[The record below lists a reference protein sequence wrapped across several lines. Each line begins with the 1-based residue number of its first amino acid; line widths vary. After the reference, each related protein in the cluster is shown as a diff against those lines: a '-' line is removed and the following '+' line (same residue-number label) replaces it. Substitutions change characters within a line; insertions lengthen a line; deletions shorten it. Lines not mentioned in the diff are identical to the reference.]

1 MYLFDKFGKMAA
13 IDLKDFNKLKMESR
27 VRHFQLAV
35 LLACGIAAT
44 GCAVTSGLQ
53 TYDLPNEGVYT
64 TDLGTAVNVIKLTQD
79 SMLAVQPAVH
89 NIQQDYAHLFHIP
102 QRQYTLS
109 SGDIL
114 SIYLWAYPEISG
126 SNSDP
131 NNGYQIDSQGYI
143 QFPIIGRY
151 KAAGKSLTQ
160 VNREL
165 RNQLS
170 RYLKTPDVIVRVL
183 SYQGQ
188 RYSVQGNVI
197 KGGQFYLSD
206 QPVSVYT
213 ALGMAGGV
221 NAQQGDNASMTLVR
235 QGRSYNLN
243 TVELEKAGLS
253 LHNLLIQ
260 PNDTLYVNNR
270 ENQKIYVM
278 GESGKNQPLPMRDQ
292 GMSLSDVLGESL
304 GLNPLSAS
312 RSKVYIVRSQPNA
325 VHTEVYQ
332 MDLTSIA
339 DFGLANQFKMRS
351 NDIVYVDA
359 TGLVRW
365 QRIISQIVPFSNA
378 IYDLERL
385 GD

>member
-1 MYLFDKFGKMAA
+1 MRQ
-13 IDLKDFNKLKMESR
+13 I
-27 VRHFQLAV
+27 QLAF
-35 LLACGIAAT
+35 LLTCGLTLT

-53 TYDLPNEGVYT
+53 TYDLPPEGVYQT
-64 TDLGTAVNVIKLTQD
+64 ELGTLVNVIKLTQD

-89 NIQQDYAHLFHIP
+89 NIQQDYAHLFSTPH
-102 QRQYTLS
+102 RSYSLS
-109 SGDIL
+109 PGDIL

-126 SNSDP
+126 NNSDEK
-131 NNGYQIDSQGYI
+131 NGYQIDSKGYI
-143 QFPIIGRY
+143 QFPMIGRY
-151 KAAGKSLTQ
+151 KAAGKPLTQ

-165 RNQLS
+165 RSQLA

-188 RYSVQGNVI
+188 RYSVQGNVMN
-197 KGGQFYLSD
+197 GGQFYLSD

-221 NAQQGDNASMTLVR
+221 NAEQGNNASMTLVR
-235 QGRSYNLN
+235 QGQTYTLN
-243 TVELEKAGLS
+243 IVELEKAGFS
-253 LHNLLIQ
+253 LHHLLIQ

-278 GESGKNQPLPMRDQ
+278 GESGKNQSLPLRDQ

-312 RSKVYIVRSQPNA
+312 RSKIYIVRSQPNA

-332 MDLTSIA
+332 MDLSSIA

-359 TGLVRW
+359 SGLARW
-365 QRIISQIVPFSNA
+365 QRVINQIVPFSGLINTA
-378 IYDLERL
+378 NNM
-385 GD
+385 GQ

>member
-1 MYLFDKFGKMAA
+1 MRQ
-13 IDLKDFNKLKMESR
+13 I
-27 VRHFQLAV
+27 QLAF
-35 LLACGIAAT
+35 LLTCGLTLT

-53 TYDLPNEGVYT
+53 TYDLPAEGVYQT
-64 TDLGTAVNVIKLTQD
+64 ELGTSVNVIKITQD
-79 SMLAVQPAVH
+79 SILAVQPAVQ
-89 NIQQDYAHLFHIP
+89 NIQQDYAHLFSTPH
-102 QRQYTLS
+102 RSYNLS
-109 SGDIL
+109 PGDIL
-114 SIYLWAYPEISG
+114 SIYLWAYPEITPPS
-126 SNSDP
+126 SSISSDQSAQA
-131 NNGYQIDSQGYI
+131 NGYQIDSQGYI

-165 RNQLS
+165 RSQLS

-188 RYSVQGNVI
+188 RYSVQGNVM

-221 NAQQGDNASMTLVR
+221 NAQQGDNTSITLVR
-235 QGRSYNLN
+235 QRHTYQLN

-278 GESGKNQPLPMRDQ
+278 GESGKNQSLPLRDQ

-312 RSKVYIVRSQPNA
+312 RSKIYIVRSQANTI
-325 VHTEVYQ
+325 HTEVYQ

-359 TGLVRW
+359 SGLARW
-365 QRIISQIVPFSNA
+365 QRVVNQVIPFSNA
-378 IYDLERL
+378 LYNLDRL
-385 GD
+385 GQ

>member
-1 MYLFDKFGKMAA
+1 MILEKSKTG
-13 IDLKDFNKLKMESR
+13 IR
-27 VRHFQLAV
+27 VRQFKSIILVSFLVTAS
-35 LLACGIAAT
+35 

-53 TYDLPNEGVYT
+53 TYDLPAEGVYQ
-64 TDLGTAVNVIKLTQD
+64 TDLGTSVNVVRLTQD
-79 SMLAVQPAVH
+79 TVLGLQPAVH
-89 NIQQDYAHLFHIP
+89 NIQQDYAHLFHTP

-151 KAAGKSLTQ
+151 KAAGKSLAQ

-165 RNQLS
+165 RGQLA
-170 RYLKTPDVIVRVL
+170 RYLKTPDVIVRVS

-188 RYSVQGNVI
+188 RYSVQGNI
-197 KGGQFYLSD
+197 ENGGVYHLTD
-206 QPVSVYT
+206 QPISIYK
-213 ALGMAGGV
+213 AIGIAGGI
-221 NAQQGDNASMTLVR
+221 NAQQGDNSSITLIR
-235 QGRSYNLN
+235 QGRSYTLN
-243 TVELEKAGLS
+243 SIELERAGYS

-260 PNDTLYVNNR
+260 ADDTIYVNAR
-270 ENQKIYVM
+270 ENQKVYVM
-278 GESGKNQPLPMRDQ
+278 GEAGKNHALAMRAE
-292 GMSLSDVLGESL
+292 GMSLGDVLGESL
-304 GLNPLSAS
+304 GINPFTAS
-312 RSKVYIVRSQPNA
+312 RSKIYVVRYQPNNQM
-325 VHTEVYQ
+325 TEIYNLN
-332 MDLTSIA
+332 LTSLG

-365 QRIISQIVPFSNA
+365 QRIINQIVPFSNA
-378 IYDLERL
+378 IYGFEQL
-385 GD
+385 GN

>member
-1 MYLFDKFGKMAA
+1 MRQ
-13 IDLKDFNKLKMESR
+13 I
-27 VRHFQLAV
+27 QLAF
-35 LLACGIAAT
+35 LLTCGLTLT

-53 TYDLPNEGVYT
+53 TYDLPAEGVYQT
-64 TDLGTAVNVIKLTQD
+64 ELGTSVNVIKLTQD
-79 SMLAVQPAVH
+79 SMLAVQPAVQ
-89 NIQQDYAHLFHIP
+89 NIQQDYVHLFSTPH
-102 QRQYTLS
+102 QNYRLS
-109 SGDIL
+109 PGDIL
-114 SIYLWAYPEISG
+114 SISLWAYPEISG
-126 SNSDP
+126 SD
-131 NNGYQIDSQGYI
+131 GYQIDSNGYI
-143 QFPIIGRY
+143 HFPMLGRY
-151 KAAGKSLTQ
+151 KVAGKSLTQ
-160 VNREL
+160 INTEL

-188 RYSVQGNVI
+188 RYSVQGNVM

-221 NAQQGDNASMTLVR
+221 NAQQGDNTSMTLVR
-235 QGRSYNLN
+235 QGRTYQLN

-278 GESGKNQPLPMRDQ
+278 GESGKNQSLPLRDQ

-304 GLNPLSAS
+304 GLDPLSAS
-312 RSKVYIVRSQPNA
+312 RSKIYIVRSQANTT
-325 VHTEVYQ
+325 HTEVYQ

-359 TGLVRW
+359 SGLARW
-365 QRIISQIVPFSNA
+365 QRVVNQVIPFSNA
-378 IYDLERL
+378 LYNLDRL
-385 GD
+385 GQ

>member
-1 MYLFDKFGKMAA
+1 MRQ
-13 IDLKDFNKLKMESR
+13 I
-27 VRHFQLAV
+27 QLAF
-35 LLACGIAAT
+35 LLTCGLTLT

-53 TYDLPNEGVYT
+53 TYDLPAEGVYQT
-64 TDLGTAVNVIKLTQD
+64 ELGTSVNVIRLTQD
-79 SMLAVQPAVH
+79 SILAVQPAVQ
-89 NIQQDYAHLFHIP
+89 NIQQDYAHLFSTPH
-102 QRQYTLS
+102 RSYSLS
-109 SGDIL
+109 PGDIL
-114 SIYLWAYPEISG
+114 SIYLWAYPEITPPTNTI
-126 SNSDP
+126 NSDLSVQS
-131 NNGYQIDSQGYI
+131 NGYQIDQQGYI
-143 QFPIIGRY
+143 QFPMIGRY
-151 KAAGKSLTQ
+151 KASGKSLTQ

-165 RNQLS
+165 RSQLS

-188 RYSVQGNVI
+188 RYSVQGNVM

-221 NAQQGDNASMTLVR
+221 NAQQGDNTSMTLVR
-235 QGRSYNLN
+235 QGRTYQLN

-278 GESGKNQPLPMRDQ
+278 GESGKNQSLPLRDQ

-312 RSKVYIVRSQPNA
+312 RSKIYVVRSQANA
-325 VHTEVYQ
+325 IHTEVYQ

-359 TGLVRW
+359 SGLARW
-365 QRIISQIVPFSNA
+365 QRVVNQVIPFSNA
-378 IYDLERL
+378 LYNLDRL
-385 GD
+385 GQ

>member
-1 MYLFDKFGKMAA
+1 MRQ
-13 IDLKDFNKLKMESR
+13 I
-27 VRHFQLAV
+27 QLAF
-35 LLACGIAAT
+35 LLTCGLTLT

-53 TYDLPNEGVYT
+53 TYDLPAEGVYQT
-64 TDLGTAVNVIKLTQD
+64 ELGTSVNVIKLTQD
-79 SMLAVQPAVH
+79 SILAVQPAVQ
-89 NIQQDYAHLFHIP
+89 NIQQDYAHLFSTPHRSYNLNP
-102 QRQYTLS
+102 
-109 SGDIL
+109 GDIL
-114 SIYLWAYPEISG
+114 SIYLWAYPEITPPV
-126 SNSDP
+126 NNIASDQAVMS
-131 NNGYQIDSQGYI
+131 NGYQIDQQGYI
-143 QFPIIGRY
+143 QFPMIGRY
-151 KAAGKSLTQ
+151 KASGKSLTQ

-165 RNQLS
+165 RSQLS

-188 RYSVQGNVI
+188 RYSVQGNVM

-221 NAQQGDNASMTLVR
+221 NAQQGDNTSMTLVR
-235 QGRSYNLN
+235 QGRTYQLN

-278 GESGKNQPLPMRDQ
+278 GESGKNQSLPLRDQ

-304 GLNPLSAS
+304 GLDPLSAS
-312 RSKVYIVRSQPNA
+312 RSKIYIVRSQANTT
-325 VHTEVYQ
+325 HTEVYQ

-359 TGLVRW
+359 SGLARW
-365 QRIISQIVPFSNA
+365 QRVLNQIIPFSNA
-378 IYDLERL
+378 LYNLDRL
-385 GD
+385 GQ

>member
-1 MYLFDKFGKMAA
+1 MGICVKHFKPIILLSFILAA
-13 IDLKDFNKLKMESR
+13 S
-27 VRHFQLAV
+27 
-35 LLACGIAAT
+35 

-53 TYDLPNEGVYT
+53 TYDLPSEGLYKT
-64 TDLGTAVNVIKLTQD
+64 ELGTAVNVIQLTQD
-79 SMLAVQPAVH
+79 SLLASKPTPH
-89 NIQQDYAHLFHIP
+89 NIQQEYSHLFSSKH
-102 QRQYTLS
+102 QSYQLS
-109 SGDIL
+109 AGDIL
-114 SIYLWAYPEISG
+114 SIYLWAYPEITPATISVSG
-126 SNSDP
+126 VDSARAS
-131 NNGYQIDSQGYI
+131 GYQIDQNGYI

-160 VNREL
+160 VNTEL
-165 RNQLS
+165 RTQLS
-170 RYLKTPDVIVRVL
+170 HYLKTPDVIARVL

-206 QPVSVYT
+206 QPISVYT

-221 NAQQGDNASMTLVR
+221 NAQQGDNTFITLVR

-253 LHNLLIQ
+253 LHHLLIQ

-270 ENQKIYVM
+270 ENQKVYVM
-278 GESGKNQPLPMRDQ
+278 GESGKNQSLPMRDQ

-312 RSKVYIVRSQPNA
+312 RSKIYVVRSQA
-325 VHTEVYQ
+325 SGAHTEVYHI
-332 MDLTSIA
+332 DLSSIA

-359 TGLVRW
+359 SGLARW
-365 QRIISQIVPFSNA
+365 QRVVNQMIPFAGLVNTA
-378 IYDLERL
+378 NNLAN
-385 GD
+385 